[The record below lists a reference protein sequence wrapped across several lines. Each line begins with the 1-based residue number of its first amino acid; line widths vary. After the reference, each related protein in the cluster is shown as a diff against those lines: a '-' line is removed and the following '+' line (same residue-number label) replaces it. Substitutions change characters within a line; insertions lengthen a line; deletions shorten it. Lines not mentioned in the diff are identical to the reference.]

1 VSVLTAKQVRA
12 YVLETLAGPLAE
24 KGVDPATIGDDYNLL
39 AGGIID
45 SFGLLELIADVND
58 HFGVEIDFEDLDP
71 EGLTVLGTF
80 SAYVAQAAGQA
91 PA

>member
-1 VSVLTAKQVRA
+1 MSVLTAAQVRDH
-12 YVLETLAGPLAE
+12 VLESLSGALAE
-24 KGVDPATIGDDYNLL
+24 KGVDPAQVRDDYNLL
-39 AGGIID
+39 ANGIID

-58 HFGVEIDFEDLDP
+58 HFDVEIDFEDLDP

-80 SAYVAQAAGQA
+80 SAYVARAAGQA